1 MSKRKQR
8 KQKFSQEPFEVEITD
23 ITHDGRGVTHIDGK
37 VVFVNGALPNEVVM
51 AQYVKIRKD
60 YDEAKTVEVIKASED
75 RVTPVCNVFGVC
87 GGCSLQHLDPEK
99 QIYFKA
105 KQLASNLKK
114 QAKLDFDLD
123 AQMEPLRSPSEH
135 YRFKGRLGVKYVPKK
150 EKVLVGFREK
160 FAPFIVD
167 MDSCPV
173 LDSQVSNLIPKLSE
187 LIGSLT
193 LLDKIPQIEV
203 AVGSSQM
210 ALSFRVLEEPTE
222 DDLAKFKAFGVEHNV
237 LIYLQPKSEASTYLL
252 SEVED
257 ADDVLNYKL
266 LDRLT
271 MAFKPYHF
279 TQVNP
284 IINEQMVARALK
296 LLDLKKD
303 ETVLDLFCG
312 LGNFTL
318 PLALE
323 AGRVVGVEGDKS
335 LTEWAA
341 KNAERNNLDN
351 VEFYC
356 TDLTQNQDNADWMQ
370 LQYDAIL
377 VDPPRSGALEMM
389 PYLGKLA
396 PKRILYVSCHPA
408 TLARDLAELVQY
420 GYEVT
425 EAGVM
430 DMFPHTAHVES
441 MALLV
446 KKD

>member
-1 MSKRKQR
+1 MAKRR
-8 KQKFSQEPFEVEITD
+8 HRQKFSQEPFEVAITD
-23 ITHDGRGVTHIDGK
+23 ITHDGRGVAHVEGK
-37 VVFVNGALPNEVVM
+37 VVFVNGALPDEVVM
-51 AQYVKIRKD
+51 AQYVKSRKD
-60 YDEAKTVEVIKASED
+60 YDEAKTIEVLKASPD
-75 RVTPVCNVFGVC
+75 RVAPICDVFGTC

-114 QAKLDFDLD
+114 QAKLDFDV
-123 AQMEPLRSPSEH
+123 AEQMPPLRSPSEH
-135 YRFKGRLGVKYVPKK
+135 YRYKARLGVKYVAKK

-173 LDSQVSNLIPKLSE
+173 LEDKVANLLPALSA
-187 LIGSLT
+187 LIGGLT

-203 AVGSSQM
+203 AIGSEQV
-210 ALSFRVLEEPTE
+210 ALSFRVLETPTE
-222 DDLAKFKAFGVEHNV
+222 EDEAKLKAFGIEHNI
-237 LIYLQPKSEASTYLL
+237 LIYLQPKNEASTYLL
-252 SEVED
+252 SDVED
-257 ADDVLNYKL
+257 RDDLLNYQL

-284 IINEQMVARALK
+284 MINQQMVKQALDLLK
-296 LLDLKKD
+296 LQKD

-323 AGRVVGVEGDKS
+323 AGKVIGVEGDQS

-341 KNAERNNLDN
+341 KNAARNGLEN
-351 VEFYC
+351 VDFYC
-356 TDLTQNQDNADWMQ
+356 TDLTQNQDDADWMQ
-370 LQYDAIL
+370 LKYDAIL

-425 EAGVM
+425 DAGVM

-446 KKD
+446 KK

>member
-1 MSKRKQR
+1 MAKRR
-8 KQKFSQEPFEVEITD
+8 HRQKFSQEPFEVAITD
-23 ITHDGRGVTHIDGK
+23 ITHDGRGVAHVEGK
-37 VVFVNGALPNEVVM
+37 VVFVNGALPDEVVM
-51 AQYVKIRKD
+51 AQYVKSRKD
-60 YDEAKTVEVIKASED
+60 YDEAKTIEVLKASPD
-75 RVTPVCNVFGVC
+75 RVAPICDVFGTC

-114 QAKLDFDLD
+114 QAKLDFDV
-123 AQMEPLRSPSEH
+123 AEQMPPLRSPSEH
-135 YRFKGRLGVKYVPKK
+135 YRYKARLGVKYVAKK

-167 MDSCPV
+167 MASCPV
-173 LDSQVSNLIPKLSE
+173 LEDKVANLLPALSA
-187 LIGSLT
+187 LIGDLT

-203 AVGSSQM
+203 AIGSAQV
-210 ALSFRVLEEPTE
+210 ALSFRVLETPTE
-222 DDLAKFKAFGVEHNV
+222 EDEAKLKAFGIEHNI
-237 LIYLQPKSEASTYLL
+237 LIYLQPKNEASTYLL
-252 SEVED
+252 SDVED
-257 ADDVLNYKL
+257 RDDLLNYQL

-284 IINEQMVARALK
+284 MINQQMVKQALDLLK
-296 LLDLKKD
+296 LQKD

-323 AGRVVGVEGDKS
+323 AGKVIGVEGDQS

-341 KNAERNNLDN
+341 KNAARNGLDN
-351 VEFYC
+351 VDFYC
-356 TDLTQNQDNADWMQ
+356 TDLTQNQDDADWMQ
-370 LQYDAIL
+370 LKYDAIL

-425 EAGVM
+425 DAGVM

-446 KKD
+446 KK

>member
-1 MSKRKQR
+1 MAKRR
-8 KQKFSQEPFEVEITD
+8 HRQKFSQEPFEVAITD
-23 ITHDGRGVTHIDGK
+23 ITHDGRGVAHVEGK
-37 VVFVNGALPNEVVM
+37 VVFVNGALPDEVVM
-51 AQYVKIRKD
+51 AQYVKSRKD
-60 YDEAKTVEVIKASED
+60 YDEAKTIEVLKASPD
-75 RVTPVCNVFGVC
+75 RVAPLCDVFGTC

-114 QAKLDFDLD
+114 QAKLDFDV
-123 AQMEPLRSPSEH
+123 AEQMPPLRSPSEH
-135 YRFKGRLGVKYVPKK
+135 YRYKARLGVKYVAKK

-173 LDSQVSNLIPKLSE
+173 LEDKVANLLPALST
-187 LIGSLT
+187 LIGGLT

-203 AVGSSQM
+203 AIGSEQV
-210 ALSFRVLEEPTE
+210 ALSFRVLETPTE
-222 DDLAKFKAFGVEHNV
+222 EDEAKLKAFGIEHNI
-237 LIYLQPKSEASTYLL
+237 LIYLQPKNEASTYLL
-252 SEVED
+252 SDVED
-257 ADDVLNYKL
+257 RDDLLNYQL

-284 IINEQMVARALK
+284 MINQQMVKQALDLLK
-296 LLDLKKD
+296 LQKD

-323 AGRVVGVEGDKS
+323 AGKVIGVEGDQS

-341 KNAERNNLDN
+341 KNAARNGLEN
-351 VEFYC
+351 VDFYC
-356 TDLTQNQDNADWMQ
+356 TDLTQNQDDADWMQ
-370 LQYDAIL
+370 LKYDAIL

-425 EAGVM
+425 NAGVM

-446 KKD
+446 KK

>member
-1 MSKRKQR
+1 MAKRR
-8 KQKFSQEPFEVEITD
+8 HRQKFSQEPFEVAITD
-23 ITHDGRGVTHIDGK
+23 ITHDGRGVAHVEGK
-37 VVFVNGALPNEVVM
+37 VVFVNGALPDEVVI
-51 AQYVKIRKD
+51 AQYVKSRKD
-60 YDEAKTVEVIKASED
+60 YDEAKTIEVLKASPD
-75 RVTPVCNVFGVC
+75 RVAPICDVFGTC

-114 QAKLDFDLD
+114 QAKLDFDV
-123 AQMEPLRSPSEH
+123 AEQMPPLRSPSEH
-135 YRFKGRLGVKYVPKK
+135 YRYKARLGVKYVAKK

-173 LDSQVSNLIPKLSE
+173 LEDKVANLLPALST
-187 LIGSLT
+187 LIGDLT

-203 AVGSSQM
+203 AIGSEQV
-210 ALSFRVLEEPTE
+210 ALSFRVLETPTE
-222 DDLAKFKAFGVEHNV
+222 EDEAKLKAFGIEHNI
-237 LIYLQPKSEASTYLL
+237 LIYLQPKNEASTYLL
-252 SEVED
+252 SDVED
-257 ADDVLNYKL
+257 RDDLLNYQL

-284 IINEQMVARALK
+284 MINQQMVKQALDLLK
-296 LLDLKKD
+296 LQKD

-323 AGRVVGVEGDKS
+323 AGKVIGVEGDQS

-341 KNAERNNLDN
+341 KNAARNGLEN
-351 VEFYC
+351 VDFYC
-356 TDLTQNQDNADWMQ
+356 TDLTQNQDDADWMQ
-370 LQYDAIL
+370 LKYDAIL

-425 EAGVM
+425 DAGVM

-446 KKD
+446 KK

>member
-8 KQKFSQEPFEVEITD
+8 KQKFSQEPFEVAITD

-37 VVFVNGALPNEVVM
+37 VVFVNGALPDEVVM

-75 RVTPVCNVFGVC
+75 RVTPICDVFGIC

-114 QAKLDFDLD
+114 QAKLDFDVD

-173 LDSQVSNLIPKLSE
+173 LDAQVSNLIPKLSE

-203 AVGSSQM
+203 AVGSSQV

-222 DDLAKFKAFGVEHNV
+222 EDLIKFKAFGVEHNI

-257 ADDVLNYKL
+257 ADDLLNYKL

-284 IINEQMVARALK
+284 IINEQMVSRALK

-323 AGRVVGVEGDKS
+323 AGRVIGVEGDKS

-389 PYLGKLA
+389 PYLGKLS

>member
-1 MSKRKQR
+1 MAKRR
-8 KQKFSQEPFEVEITD
+8 HRQKFSQEPFEVAITD
-23 ITHDGRGVTHIDGK
+23 ITHDGRGVAHVEGK
-37 VVFVNGALPNEVVM
+37 VVFVNGALPDEVVM
-51 AQYVKIRKD
+51 AQYVKSRKD
-60 YDEAKTVEVIKASED
+60 YDEAKTIEVLKASPD
-75 RVTPVCNVFGVC
+75 RVAPICDVFGTC

-114 QAKLDFDLD
+114 QAKLDFDV
-123 AQMEPLRSPSEH
+123 AEQMPPLRSPSEH
-135 YRFKGRLGVKYVPKK
+135 YRYKARLGVKYVAKK

-173 LDSQVSNLIPKLSE
+173 LEDKVANLLPALST
-187 LIGSLT
+187 LIGDLT

-203 AVGSSQM
+203 AIGSDQV
-210 ALSFRVLEEPTE
+210 ALSFRVLETPTE
-222 DDLAKFKAFGVEHNV
+222 EDEAKLKAFGIEHNI
-237 LIYLQPKSEASTYLL
+237 LIYLQPKNEASTYLL
-252 SEVED
+252 SDVED
-257 ADDVLNYKL
+257 RDDLLNYQL

-284 IINEQMVARALK
+284 MINQQMVKQALDLLK
-296 LLDLKKD
+296 LQKD

-323 AGRVVGVEGDKS
+323 AGKVIGVEGDQS

-341 KNAERNNLDN
+341 KNAARNGLEN
-351 VEFYC
+351 VDFYC
-356 TDLTQNQDNADWMQ
+356 TDLTQNQDDADWMQ
-370 LQYDAIL
+370 LKYDAIL

-425 EAGVM
+425 DAGVM

-446 KKD
+446 KK

>member
-1 MSKRKQR
+1 MAKR
-8 KQKFSQEPFEVEITD
+8 KQKFSQEPFEVAITD
-23 ITHDGRGVTHIDGK
+23 ITHDGRGVAHVDGK
-37 VVFVNGALPNEVVM
+37 VVFVHGALPDEVVM
-51 AQYVKIRKD
+51 AQYVKTRKD
-60 YDEAKTVEVIKASED
+60 YDEAKTVDVVKASSD
-75 RVTPVCNVFGVC
+75 RVEPICESFGTC

-105 KQLASNLKK
+105 KQLASNLRK
-114 QAKLDFDLD
+114 QAKLNFEVDDQIP
-123 AQMEPLRSPSEH
+123 ALRSPSEG
-135 YRFKGRLGVKYVPKK
+135 YRFKGRLGVKYVAKK

-167 MDSCPV
+167 MDRCPV
-173 LDSQVSNLIPKLSE
+173 LEARVGNLLPQLSE

-193 LLDKIPQIEV
+193 LLDKIPQIEL
-203 AVGSSQM
+203 AIGSDKV

-222 DDLAKFKAFGVEHNV
+222 DDLVKLKAFGVEHNI
-237 LIYLQPKSEASTYLL
+237 LIYLQPKNEASTFLL

-257 ADDVLNYKL
+257 TEDLLNYRL
-266 LDRLT
+266 MDRLT

-284 IINEQMVARALK
+284 VINEQMIAQALK
-296 LLDLKKD
+296 LLDIQKD
-303 ETVLDLFCG
+303 EKVLDLFCG

-323 AGRVVGVEGDKS
+323 AGSVIGVEGDKS

-341 KNAERNNLDN
+341 KNAARNGLDN

-370 LQYDAIL
+370 LKYDAIL

-389 PYLGKLA
+389 AYLGKLA

-425 EAGVM
+425 DAGVM

>member
-1 MSKRKQR
+1 MAKRR
-8 KQKFSQEPFEVEITD
+8 HRQKFSQEPFEVAITD
-23 ITHDGRGVTHIDGK
+23 ITHDGRGVAHVEGK
-37 VVFVNGALPNEVVM
+37 VVFVNGALPDEVVM
-51 AQYVKIRKD
+51 AQYVKSRKD
-60 YDEAKTVEVIKASED
+60 YDEAKTLEVLKASPD
-75 RVTPVCNVFGVC
+75 RVAPICDVFGTC

-114 QAKLDFDLD
+114 QAKLDFDV
-123 AQMEPLRSPSEH
+123 AEQMPPLRSPSEH
-135 YRFKGRLGVKYVPKK
+135 YRYKARLGVKYVAKK

-173 LDSQVSNLIPKLSE
+173 LEDKVANLLPALSA
-187 LIGSLT
+187 LIGDLT

-203 AVGSSQM
+203 AIGSEQV
-210 ALSFRVLEEPTE
+210 ALSFRVLETPTE
-222 DDLAKFKAFGVEHNV
+222 EDEAKLKAFGIAHNI
-237 LIYLQPKSEASTYLL
+237 LIYLQPKNEASTYLL
-252 SEVED
+252 SDVED
-257 ADDVLNYKL
+257 RDDLLNYQL

-284 IINEQMVARALK
+284 MINQQMVKQALDLLK
-296 LLDLKKD
+296 LQKD

-323 AGRVVGVEGDKS
+323 AGKVIGVEGDQS

-341 KNAERNNLDN
+341 KNAARNGLEN
-351 VEFYC
+351 VDFYC
-356 TDLTQNQDNADWMQ
+356 TDLTQNQDDADWMQ
-370 LQYDAIL
+370 LKYDAIL

-425 EAGVM
+425 DAGVM

-446 KKD
+446 KK

>member
-1 MSKRKQR
+1 MAKRR
-8 KQKFSQEPFEVEITD
+8 HRQKFSQEPFEVAITD
-23 ITHDGRGVTHIDGK
+23 ITHDGRGVAHVEGK
-37 VVFVNGALPNEVVM
+37 VVFVNGALPDEVVM
-51 AQYVKIRKD
+51 AQYVKSRKD
-60 YDEAKTVEVIKASED
+60 YDEAKTIEVLKASPD
-75 RVTPVCNVFGVC
+75 RVAPICDVFGTC

-114 QAKLDFDLD
+114 QAKLDFDV
-123 AQMEPLRSPSEH
+123 AEQMPPLRSPSEH
-135 YRFKGRLGVKYVPKK
+135 YRYKARLGVKYVAKK

-173 LDSQVSNLIPKLSE
+173 LEDKVANLLPALST
-187 LIGSLT
+187 LIGDLT

-203 AVGSSQM
+203 AIGSEQV
-210 ALSFRVLEEPTE
+210 ALSFRVLETPTE
-222 DDLAKFKAFGVEHNV
+222 EDEAKLKAFGIEHNI
-237 LIYLQPKSEASTYLL
+237 LIYLQPKNEASTYLL
-252 SEVED
+252 SDVED
-257 ADDVLNYKL
+257 CDDLLNYQL

-284 IINEQMVARALK
+284 MINQQMVKQALDLLK
-296 LLDLKKD
+296 LQKD

-323 AGRVVGVEGDKS
+323 AGKVIGVEGDQS

-341 KNAERNNLDN
+341 KNAARNGLEN
-351 VEFYC
+351 VDFYC
-356 TDLTQNQDNADWMQ
+356 TDLTQNQDDADWMQ
-370 LQYDAIL
+370 LKYDAIL

-425 EAGVM
+425 DAGVM

-446 KKD
+446 KK

>member
-1 MSKRKQR
+1 MAKRR
-8 KQKFSQEPFEVEITD
+8 HRQKFSQEPFEVAITD
-23 ITHDGRGVTHIDGK
+23 ITHDGRGVAHVEGK
-37 VVFVNGALPNEVVM
+37 VVFVNGALPDEVVM
-51 AQYVKIRKD
+51 AQYVKSRKD
-60 YDEAKTVEVIKASED
+60 YDEAKTIEVLKASPD
-75 RVTPVCNVFGVC
+75 RVAPICDVFGTC

-114 QAKLDFDLD
+114 QAKIDFDV
-123 AQMEPLRSPSEH
+123 AEQMPPLRSPSEH
-135 YRFKGRLGVKYVPKK
+135 YRYKARLGVKYVAKK

-173 LDSQVSNLIPKLSE
+173 LEDKVANLLPALSA
-187 LIGSLT
+187 LIGDLT

-203 AVGSSQM
+203 AIGSEQV
-210 ALSFRVLEEPTE
+210 ALSFRVLETPTE
-222 DDLAKFKAFGVEHNV
+222 EDEAKLKAFGIEHNI
-237 LIYLQPKSEASTYLL
+237 LIYLQPKNETSTYLL
-252 SEVED
+252 SDVED
-257 ADDVLNYKL
+257 RDDLLNYQL

-284 IINEQMVARALK
+284 MINQQMVKQALDLLK
-296 LLDLKKD
+296 LQKD

-323 AGRVVGVEGDKS
+323 AGKVIGVEGDQS

-341 KNAERNNLDN
+341 KNAERNGLEN
-351 VEFYC
+351 VDFYC
-356 TDLTQNQDNADWMQ
+356 TDLTQNQDDADWMQ
-370 LQYDAIL
+370 LKYDAIL

-425 EAGVM
+425 DAGVM

-446 KKD
+446 KK

>member
-1 MSKRKQR
+1 MAKRR
-8 KQKFSQEPFEVEITD
+8 HRQKFSQEPFEVAITD
-23 ITHDGRGVTHIDGK
+23 ITHDGRGVAHVEGK
-37 VVFVNGALPNEVVM
+37 VVFVNGALPDEVVM
-51 AQYVKIRKD
+51 AQYVKSRKD
-60 YDEAKTVEVIKASED
+60 YDEAKTIEVLKASPD
-75 RVTPVCNVFGVC
+75 RVAPICDVFGTC

-114 QAKLDFDLD
+114 QAKLDFDV
-123 AQMEPLRSPSEH
+123 AKQMPPLRSPSEH
-135 YRFKGRLGVKYVPKK
+135 YRYKARLGVKYVAKK

-173 LDSQVSNLIPKLSE
+173 LEDKVANLLPALST
-187 LIGSLT
+187 LIGDLT

-203 AVGSSQM
+203 AIGSDQV
-210 ALSFRVLEEPTE
+210 ALSFRVLETPTE
-222 DDLAKFKAFGVEHNV
+222 EDEAKLKAFGIEHNI
-237 LIYLQPKSEASTYLL
+237 LIYLQPKNEASTYLL
-252 SEVED
+252 SDVED
-257 ADDVLNYKL
+257 RDDLLNYQL

-284 IINEQMVARALK
+284 MINQQMVKQALDLLK
-296 LLDLKKD
+296 LQKD

-323 AGRVVGVEGDKS
+323 AGKVIGVEGDQS

-341 KNAERNNLDN
+341 KNAARNGLEN
-351 VEFYC
+351 VDFYC
-356 TDLTQNQDNADWMQ
+356 TDLTQNQDDADWMQ
-370 LQYDAIL
+370 LKYDAIL

-425 EAGVM
+425 DAGVM

-446 KKD
+446 KK

>member
-1 MSKRKQR
+1 MAKRR
-8 KQKFSQEPFEVEITD
+8 HRQKFSQEPFEVAITD
-23 ITHDGRGVTHIDGK
+23 ITHDGRGVAHVEGK
-37 VVFVNGALPNEVVM
+37 VVFVNGALPDEVVM
-51 AQYVKIRKD
+51 AQYVKSRKD
-60 YDEAKTVEVIKASED
+60 YDEAKTIEVLKASPD
-75 RVTPVCNVFGVC
+75 RVAPICDVFGTC

-114 QAKLDFDLD
+114 QAKLDFDV
-123 AQMEPLRSPSEH
+123 AKQMPPLRSPSEH
-135 YRFKGRLGVKYVPKK
+135 YRYKARLGVKYVAKK

-173 LDSQVSNLIPKLSE
+173 LEDKVANLLPALST
-187 LIGSLT
+187 LIGDLT

-203 AVGSSQM
+203 AIGSEQV
-210 ALSFRVLEEPTE
+210 ALSFRVLETPTE
-222 DDLAKFKAFGVEHNV
+222 EDEAKLKAFGIEHNI
-237 LIYLQPKSEASTYLL
+237 LIYLQPKNEASTYLL
-252 SEVED
+252 SDVED
-257 ADDVLNYKL
+257 RDDLLNYQL

-284 IINEQMVARALK
+284 MINQQMVKQALDLLK
-296 LLDLKKD
+296 LQKD

-323 AGRVVGVEGDKS
+323 AGKVIGVEGDQS

-341 KNAERNNLDN
+341 KNAARNGLEN
-351 VEFYC
+351 VDFYC
-356 TDLTQNQDNADWMQ
+356 TDLTQNQDDADWMQ
-370 LQYDAIL
+370 LKYDAIL

-425 EAGVM
+425 DAGVM

-446 KKD
+446 KK

>member
-1 MSKRKQR
+1 MAKRR
-8 KQKFSQEPFEVEITD
+8 KKVSQVPFEATITD
-23 ITHDGRGVTHIDGK
+23 ITHDGRGVAHIDGK
-37 VVFVNGALPNEVVM
+37 VVFVNGALPDEVVM
-51 AQYVKIRKD
+51 AQYVKNRKD
-60 YDEAKTVEVIKASED
+60 YDEAKTLEVIKASAD
-75 RVTPVCNVFGVC
+75 RVDPICPVFGTC
-87 GGCSLQHLDPEK
+87 GGCSLQHLDSEK

-114 QAKLDFDLD
+114 QTKLSFDVD
-123 AQMEPLRSPSEH
+123 AQMAPLRSPSEH
-135 YRFKGRLGVKYVPKK
+135 YRYKGRLGVKYVAKK

-167 MDSCPV
+167 MDNCPV
-173 LDSQVSNLIPKLSE
+173 LDEKVGSLLPNLSA
-187 LIGSLT
+187 LIGDLT
-193 LLDKIPQIEV
+193 ILDKVPQIEV
-203 AVGSSQM
+203 AIGGEQV
-210 ALSFRVLEEPTE
+210 ALSFRVLETPTE
-222 DDLAKFKAFGVEHNV
+222 DDEAKLKAFGVVHNI
-237 LIYLQPKSEASTYLL
+237 LIYLQPSNEASTYLL
-252 SEVED
+252 SELED
-257 ADDVLNYKL
+257 KDDLLNYKL
-266 LDRLT
+266 LDQLT

-284 IINEQMVARALK
+284 VMNEQMVKQALE

-303 ETVLDLFCG
+303 EKVLDLFCG

-318 PLALE
+318 PLALN
-323 AGRVVGVEGDKS
+323 AGSVVGVEGDKS

-351 VEFYC
+351 VSFYC
-356 TDLTQNQDNADWMQ
+356 TDLTQNQDDADWMQ

-389 PYLGKLA
+389 AYLGKLA

-425 EAGVM
+425 HAGVM

-446 KKD
+446 KK

>member
-1 MSKRKQR
+1 MAKRR
-8 KQKFSQEPFEVEITD
+8 HRQKFSQEPFEVAITD
-23 ITHDGRGVTHIDGK
+23 ITHDGRGVAHVEGK
-37 VVFVNGALPNEVVM
+37 VVFVNGALPDEVVM
-51 AQYVKIRKD
+51 AQYVKSRKD
-60 YDEAKTVEVIKASED
+60 YDEAKTIEVLKASPD
-75 RVTPVCNVFGVC
+75 RVAPICDVFGTC

-114 QAKLDFDLD
+114 QAKLDFDV
-123 AQMEPLRSPSEH
+123 AEQMPPLRSPSEH
-135 YRFKGRLGVKYVPKK
+135 YRYKARLGVKYVAKK

-173 LDSQVSNLIPKLSE
+173 LEDKVANLLPALST
-187 LIGSLT
+187 LIGDLT

-203 AVGSSQM
+203 AIGSEQV
-210 ALSFRVLEEPTE
+210 ALSFRVLETPTE
-222 DDLAKFKAFGVEHNV
+222 EDEAKLKAFGIEHNI
-237 LIYLQPKSEASTYLL
+237 LIYLQPKNEASTYLL
-252 SEVED
+252 SDVED
-257 ADDVLNYKL
+257 RDDLLNYQL

-284 IINEQMVARALK
+284 MINQQMVKQALDLLK
-296 LLDLKKD
+296 LQKD

-323 AGRVVGVEGDKS
+323 AGKVIGVEGDQS

-341 KNAERNNLDN
+341 KNAARNGLEN
-351 VEFYC
+351 VDFYC
-356 TDLTQNQDNADWMQ
+356 TDLIQNQDDADWMQ
-370 LQYDAIL
+370 LKYDAIL

-425 EAGVM
+425 DAGVM

-446 KKD
+446 KK

>member
-1 MSKRKQR
+1 MGKR
-8 KQKFSQEPFEVEITD
+8 KQKFSQEPFEVAITD
-23 ITHDGRGVTHIDGK
+23 ITHDGRGVAHVDGK
-37 VVFVNGALPNEVVM
+37 VVFVHGALPDEVVM
-51 AQYVKIRKD
+51 AQYVKTRKD
-60 YDEAKTVEVIKASED
+60 YDEAKTVDVVKASSD
-75 RVTPVCNVFGVC
+75 RVEPICEAFGTC

-105 KQLASNLKK
+105 KQLASNLRK
-114 QAKLDFDLD
+114 QAKLDFDVD
-123 AQMEPLRSPSEH
+123 AQIPVLRSPSEH
-135 YRFKGRLGVKYVPKK
+135 YRFKGRLGVKYVAKK

-167 MDSCPV
+167 MDRCPV
-173 LDSQVSNLIPKLSE
+173 LEARVGDLLPQLSE

-203 AVGSSQM
+203 AIGADQV

-222 DDLAKFKAFGVEHNV
+222 DDLAKLKAFGVEHDI
-237 LIYLQPKSEASTYLL
+237 LIYLQPKNEASTFLL
-252 SEVED
+252 SEVADTED
-257 ADDVLNYKL
+257 LLNYKI

-284 IINEQMVARALK
+284 MINEQMLKQALK

-303 ETVLDLFCG
+303 EKVLDLFCG

-323 AGRVVGVEGDKS
+323 AGSVIGVEGDKS

-341 KNAERNNLDN
+341 KNAARNGLDN

-370 LQYDAIL
+370 LKYDAIL

-389 PYLGKLA
+389 TYLGKLA

-425 EAGVM
+425 DAGVM

>member
-1 MSKRKQR
+1 MAKRR
-8 KQKFSQEPFEVEITD
+8 HRQKFSQEPFEVAITD
-23 ITHDGRGVTHIDGK
+23 ITHDGRGVAHVEGK
-37 VVFVNGALPNEVVM
+37 VVFVNGALPDEVVM
-51 AQYVKIRKD
+51 AQYVKSRKD
-60 YDEAKTVEVIKASED
+60 YDEAKTIEVLKASPD
-75 RVTPVCNVFGVC
+75 RVAPICDVFGTC

-114 QAKLDFDLD
+114 QAKLDFDV
-123 AQMEPLRSPSEH
+123 AEQMPPLRSPSEH
-135 YRFKGRLGVKYVPKK
+135 YRYKARLGVKYVAKK

-173 LDSQVSNLIPKLSE
+173 LEDKVANLLPALST
-187 LIGSLT
+187 LIGDLT

-203 AVGSSQM
+203 AIGSEQV
-210 ALSFRVLEEPTE
+210 ALSFRVLETPTE
-222 DDLAKFKAFGVEHNV
+222 EDEAKLKAFGIEHNI
-237 LIYLQPKSEASTYLL
+237 LIYLQPKNEASTYLL
-252 SEVED
+252 SDVED
-257 ADDVLNYKL
+257 RDDLLNYQL

-284 IINEQMVARALK
+284 MINQQMVKQALDLLK
-296 LLDLKKD
+296 LQKD

-323 AGRVVGVEGDKS
+323 AGKVIGVEGDQS

-341 KNAERNNLDN
+341 KNAARNGLEN
-351 VEFYC
+351 VDFYC
-356 TDLTQNQDNADWMQ
+356 TDLTQNQDDADWMQ
-370 LQYDAIL
+370 LKYDAIL

-425 EAGVM
+425 NAGVM

-446 KKD
+446 KK

>member
-1 MSKRKQR
+1 MAKRR
-8 KQKFSQEPFEVEITD
+8 HRQKFSQEPFEVAITD
-23 ITHDGRGVTHIDGK
+23 ITHDGRGVAHVEGK
-37 VVFVNGALPNEVVM
+37 VVFVNGALPDEVVM
-51 AQYVKIRKD
+51 AQYVKSRKD
-60 YDEAKTVEVIKASED
+60 YDEAKTIEVLKASPD
-75 RVTPVCNVFGVC
+75 RVAPICDVFGTC

-114 QAKLDFDLD
+114 QAKLDFDV
-123 AQMEPLRSPSEH
+123 AEQMPPLRSPSEH
-135 YRFKGRLGVKYVPKK
+135 YRYKARLGVKYVAKK

-173 LDSQVSNLIPKLSE
+173 LEDKVANLLPALSA
-187 LIGSLT
+187 LIGDLT

-203 AVGSSQM
+203 AIGSEQV
-210 ALSFRVLEEPTE
+210 ALSFRVLETPTE
-222 DDLAKFKAFGVEHNV
+222 EDEAKLKAFGIEHNI
-237 LIYLQPKSEASTYLL
+237 LIYLQPKNEASTYLL
-252 SEVED
+252 SDVED
-257 ADDVLNYKL
+257 RDDLLNYQL

-284 IINEQMVARALK
+284 MINQQMVKQALDLLK
-296 LLDLKKD
+296 LQKD

-323 AGRVVGVEGDKS
+323 AGKVIGVEGDQS

-341 KNAERNNLDN
+341 KNAARNGLEN
-351 VEFYC
+351 VDFYC
-356 TDLTQNQDNADWMQ
+356 TDLTQNQDDADWMQ
-370 LQYDAIL
+370 LKYDAIL

-425 EAGVM
+425 DAGVM

-446 KKD
+446 KK

>member
-1 MSKRKQR
+1 MAKRR
-8 KQKFSQEPFEVEITD
+8 HRQKFSQEPFEVAITD
-23 ITHDGRGVTHIDGK
+23 ITHDGRGVAHVEGK
-37 VVFVNGALPNEVVM
+37 VVFVNGALPDEVVM
-51 AQYVKIRKD
+51 AQYVKSRKD
-60 YDEAKTVEVIKASED
+60 YDEAKTIEVLKASPD
-75 RVTPVCNVFGVC
+75 RVAPICDVFGIC

-114 QAKLDFDLD
+114 QAKLDFDV
-123 AQMEPLRSPSEH
+123 AEQMPPLRSPSEH
-135 YRFKGRLGVKYVPKK
+135 YRYKARLGVKYVAKK

-173 LDSQVSNLIPKLSE
+173 LEDKVANLLPALST
-187 LIGSLT
+187 LIGDLT

-203 AVGSSQM
+203 AIGSEQV
-210 ALSFRVLEEPTE
+210 ALSFRVLETPTE
-222 DDLAKFKAFGVEHNV
+222 EDEAKLKAFGIEHNI
-237 LIYLQPKSEASTYLL
+237 LIYLQPKNEASTYLL
-252 SEVED
+252 SDVED
-257 ADDVLNYKL
+257 RDDLLNYQL

-284 IINEQMVARALK
+284 MINQQMVKQALDLLK
-296 LLDLKKD
+296 LQKD

-323 AGRVVGVEGDKS
+323 AGKVIGVEGDQS

-341 KNAERNNLDN
+341 KNAARNGLEN
-351 VEFYC
+351 VDFYC
-356 TDLTQNQDNADWMQ
+356 TDLTQNQDDADWMQ
-370 LQYDAIL
+370 LKYDAIL

-425 EAGVM
+425 DAGVM

-446 KKD
+446 KK

>member
-1 MSKRKQR
+1 MAKRR
-8 KQKFSQEPFEVEITD
+8 HRQKFSQEPFEVAITD
-23 ITHDGRGVTHIDGK
+23 ITHDGRGVAHVEGK
-37 VVFVNGALPNEVVM
+37 VVFVNGALPDEVVM
-51 AQYVKIRKD
+51 AQYVKSRKD
-60 YDEAKTVEVIKASED
+60 YDEAKTIEVLKASPD
-75 RVTPVCNVFGVC
+75 RVAPICDVFGTC

-114 QAKLDFDLD
+114 QAKLDFDV
-123 AQMEPLRSPSEH
+123 AEQMPPLRSPSEH
-135 YRFKGRLGVKYVPKK
+135 YRYKARLGVKYVAKK

-173 LDSQVSNLIPKLSE
+173 LEDKVANLLPALST
-187 LIGSLT
+187 LIGDLT

-203 AVGSSQM
+203 AIGSEQV
-210 ALSFRVLEEPTE
+210 ALSFRVLETPTE
-222 DDLAKFKAFGVEHNV
+222 EDEAKLKAFGIEHNI
-237 LIYLQPKSEASTYLL
+237 LIYLQPKNEASTYLL
-252 SEVED
+252 SDVED
-257 ADDVLNYKL
+257 RDDLLNYQL

-284 IINEQMVARALK
+284 MINQQMVKQALDLLK
-296 LLDLKKD
+296 LQKD

-323 AGRVVGVEGDKS
+323 AGKVIGVEGDQS

-341 KNAERNNLDN
+341 KNAARNGLEN
-351 VEFYC
+351 VDFYC
-356 TDLTQNQDNADWMQ
+356 TDLTQNQDDADWMQ
-370 LQYDAIL
+370 LKYDAIL

-425 EAGVM
+425 DAGVM

-446 KKD
+446 KK

>member
-1 MSKRKQR
+1 MAKR
-8 KQKFSQEPFEVEITD
+8 KQKFSQEPFEVAITD
-23 ITHDGRGVTHIDGK
+23 ITHDGRGVAHVDGK
-37 VVFVNGALPNEVVM
+37 VVFVHGALPDEVVM
-51 AQYVKIRKD
+51 AQYVKTRKD
-60 YDEAKTVEVIKASED
+60 YDEARTVEVVNASKD
-75 RVTPVCNVFGVC
+75 RVEPICESFGTC

-105 KQLASNLKK
+105 KQLASNLRK
-114 QAKLDFDLD
+114 QAKLNFDVD
-123 AQMEPLRSPSEH
+123 AQMPALRSPSEH
-135 YRFKGRLGVKYVPKK
+135 YRFKGRLGVKYVHKK

-167 MDSCPV
+167 MDRCPV
-173 LDSQVSNLIPKLSE
+173 LEARVGDLLPQLSE
-187 LIGSLT
+187 LIGGLT
-193 LLDKIPQIEV
+193 LLDKIPQIEL
-203 AVGSSQM
+203 AIGSDQV
-210 ALSFRVLEEPTE
+210 ALSFRVLEAPTE
-222 DDLAKFKAFGVEHNV
+222 EDLAKLKDFGVEHNI
-237 LIYLQPKSEASTYLL
+237 LIYLQPKNEASTFLL

-257 ADDVLNYKL
+257 TEDLLNYRL
-266 LDRLT
+266 MDRLT

-284 IINEQMVARALK
+284 VINEQMIAQALK
-296 LLDLKKD
+296 LLNIQKD
-303 ETVLDLFCG
+303 EKVLDLFCG

-318 PLALE
+318 PLALA
-323 AGRVVGVEGDKS
+323 AGSVIGVEGDKS

-341 KNAERNNLDN
+341 KNAARNGLDN

-356 TDLTQNQDNADWMQ
+356 TDLTQNQDDADWMQ
-370 LQYDAIL
+370 LKYDAIL

-389 PYLGKLA
+389 AYLGKLA

-425 EAGVM
+425 DAGVM